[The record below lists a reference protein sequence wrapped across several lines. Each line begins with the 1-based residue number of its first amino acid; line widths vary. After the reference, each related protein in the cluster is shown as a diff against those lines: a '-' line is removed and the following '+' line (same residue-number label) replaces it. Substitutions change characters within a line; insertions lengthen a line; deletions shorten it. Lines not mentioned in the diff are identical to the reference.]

1 VRERL
6 LGTAIACAI
15 LVACAAAEKTGAP
28 STTVPRDVAPSTQAQ
43 PADAPPSAATRDR
56 AKSEIKHAEIELT
69 QAGND
74 CTRACKALAS
84 MERATAHLCTVVSTP
99 DEQQSCEDA
108 RQKLQ
113 SSRDRVRTTCG
124 ECTH

>member
-1 VRERL
+1 MRTRIL
-6 LGTAIACAI
+6 AAIVCAI
-15 LVACAAAEKTGAP
+15 LAACAAAEKTTNAP
-28 STTVPRDVAPSTQAQ
+28 ATSTPRDQDQSVAPE
-43 PADAPPSAATRDR
+43 PLAATRER
-56 AKSEIKHAEIELT
+56 AKSEIKQAEIELT
-69 QAGND
+69 QAGSD

-84 MERATAHLCTVVSTP
+84 MERATAHLCSVVITP
-99 DEQQSCEDA
+99 DEQQSCDDA